1 MCRRSQ
7 RRINDMIVSIGIFFN
22 LEYSEHVMDSNIS
35 ATMDLSPPTGSAV
48 ISIFA

>member
-7 RRINDMIVSIGIFFN
+7 RRIKDKVLSIGIFFN

-35 ATMDLSPPTGSAV
+35 ASIDLSPPTGSAV